1 VLSTPDA
8 ILNEGA
14 STFEPEGSSSRR
26 LLATPGVVL
35 NAILQP
41 TTFLRIALL
50 MLRNSLN
57 DNPAQEFLQMALT
70 TDLGAT
76 KFTNVFASF
85 AAGMIQ
91 DFSAGVSSEF
101 NLNQEWLVDGSS
113 TIENSAF
120 SELVTG
126 GAVGIEQFFGV
137 GLELSAGAAM
147 AIQQSLQPKD
157 DGNEYD
163 IEYEADSINGGTTKR
178 RRRLLS
184 RDEAKARK
192 LPVGSEVIMQTQ
204 HPLHGG
210 MFRRAATRALNRSKY
225 GEASA
230 DEDEAFSRT
239 RRLLQADSEIVDVTY
254 DDVERM
260 TTNWF
265 ESFPAALPLAIR
277 DRFIA
282 LLEEYI
288 VDPQIRISLDI
299 TVVLVG
305 VATPGVGIT
314 SVEAAAENTISNQI
328 VFHGYDAG
336 IDFASSIDPAV
347 ALAGSISKGVAI
359 ENAISDATEIL
370 NAVTNIID
378 EVNGIVE
385 ADLAARESESDG
397 TVSAQG
403 GVDHNATLLE
413 KISRYIQPL
422 GNRTHATRP
431 TGVDTSR
438 AMYFAGQNENTTESE
453 SRAEG
458 DYDYTYTPYDY
469 EPLGAVEGV
478 YAVAVSLIFLEQI
491 ALNGGSI
498 SVI

>member
-1 VLSTPDA
+1 
-8 ILNEGA
+8 
-14 STFEPEGSSSRR
+14 
-26 LLATPGVVL
+26 
-35 NAILQP
+35 
-41 TTFLRIALL
+41 
-50 MLRNSLN
+50 
-57 DNPAQEFLQMALT
+57 MALT

-225 GEASA
+225 GEASG
-230 DEDEAFSRT
+230 DEKARQGSN
-239 RRLLQADSEIVDVTY
+239 RRGPRPHRA
-254 DDVERM
+254 
-260 TTNWF
+260 
-265 ESFPAALPLAIR
+265 
-277 DRFIA
+277 
-282 LLEEYI
+282 
-288 VDPQIRISLDI
+288 
-299 TVVLVG
+299 
-305 VATPGVGIT
+305 
-314 SVEAAAENTISNQI
+314 
-328 VFHGYDAG
+328 
-336 IDFASSIDPAV
+336 
-347 ALAGSISKGVAI
+347 SIS
-359 ENAISDATEIL
+359 
-370 NAVTNIID
+370 
-378 EVNGIVE
+378 
-385 ADLAARESESDG
+385 REP
-397 TVSAQG
+397 AQ
-403 GVDHNATLLE
+403 A
-413 KISRYIQPL
+413 
-422 GNRTHATRP
+422 
-431 TGVDTSR
+431 
-438 AMYFAGQNENTTESE
+438 
-453 SRAEG
+453 
-458 DYDYTYTPYDY
+458 
-469 EPLGAVEGV
+469 
-478 YAVAVSLIFLEQI
+478 
-491 ALNGGSI
+491 
-498 SVI
+498 